1 MVSMKN
7 NVLVLGDGLLGREL
21 INQTNWDYVSRSK
34 DGFDINHL
42 DEFILSNYDIV
53 INCISHT
60 DTYDKDRELHWNVN
74 CKFVDKL
81 IAYCNEHFIK
91 LIHISTDYVY
101 SNSIPF
107 ASENDVPVHHNSWY
121 GYTKLLSDGLIQLR
135 SEDYLLI
142 RCSHKPSPFVYD
154 SAWIDYVGNF
164 DYVDTIATLI
174 IDCINKDLS
183 GVYNVGTDVKTMF
196 DLANETNVV
205 ESSFTPSHVPN
216 NLSMDLTKL
225 KSSLP

>member
-1 MVSMKN
+1 MKN
-7 NVLVLGDGLLGREL
+7 NVLVLGDGLLGSEL
-21 INQTNWDYVSRSK
+21 IKQSNWDYVSRSK

-81 IAYCNEHFIK
+81 IDYCNENFIK

-107 ASENDVPVHHNSWY
+107 ASENDVPVHCNNWY

-135 SEDYLLI
+135 SDDYLLI

-154 SAWIDYVGNF
+154 NAWIDYVGNF
-164 DYVDTIATLI
+164 DYVDTISTLI
-174 IDCINKDLS
+174 IDCVNKDLS

-205 ESSFTPSHVPN
+205 EPSFTPSHVPN

>member
-1 MVSMKN
+1 MKN

-34 DGFDINHL
+34 NGFDIDHL
-42 DEFILSNYDIV
+42 DKFILSNYNIV
-53 INCISHT
+53 INCIAHT
-60 DTYDKDRELHWNVN
+60 DTYSEDKEDHWNVN
-74 CKFVDKL
+74 YKFVDRL
-81 IAYCNEHFIK
+81 INYCNDNKIK

-101 SNSIPF
+101 SNSIPS
-107 ASENDVPVHHNSWY
+107 ATEEDVPVHHNSWY

-135 SEDYLLI
+135 SENYLLI

-174 IDCINKDLS
+174 IECINKDLS
-183 GVYNVGTDVKTMF
+183 GVYNLGTEVKTMF
-196 DLANETNVV
+196 DLASKTNVV
-205 ESSFTPSHVPN
+205 VKSFTPSHVPK

>member
-1 MVSMKN
+1 MKN
-7 NVLVLGDGLLGREL
+7 NVLVLGDGLLGGEL
-21 INQTNWDYVSRSK
+21 IKQSNWDYVSRSK

-42 DEFILSNYDIV
+42 DEFILSNYNIV

-81 IAYCNEHFIK
+81 IDYCNENFIK

-107 ASENDVPVHHNSWY
+107 ASENDVPVHCNNWY

-154 SAWIDYVGNF
+154 NAWIDYVGNF
-164 DYVDTIATLI
+164 DYVDTISTLI
-174 IDCINKDLS
+174 IDCVNKDLS

-205 ESSFTPSHVPN
+205 EPSFTPSHVPN

>member
-1 MVSMKN
+1 MKN
-7 NVLVLGDGLLGREL
+7 NVLVLGDGLLGGEL
-21 INQTNWDYVSRSK
+21 IKQSNWDYVSRSK
-34 DGFDINHL
+34 DGFDIEHL

-60 DTYDKDRELHWNVN
+60 DTYDKNRESHWDVN
-74 CKFVDKL
+74 CKFVDRL
-81 IAYCNEHFIK
+81 IDYCNENFIK

-107 ASENDVPVHHNSWY
+107 ASENDVPVHCNNWY

-135 SEDYLLI
+135 SDDYLLI
-142 RCSHKPSPFVYD
+142 RCSHKPTPFVY
-154 SAWIDYVGNF
+154 SGAWIDYVGNF

-174 IDCINKDLS
+174 IDCVNKDLS

-196 DLANETNVV
+196 DLASETNVV
-205 ESSFTPSHVPN
+205 VKTFTPSHVPN

>member
-1 MVSMKN
+1 MKN
-7 NVLVLGDGLLGREL
+7 NVLVLGDGLLGGEL
-21 INQTNWDYVSRSK
+21 IKQSNWDYVSRSK

-81 IAYCNEHFIK
+81 IDYCNENFIK

-107 ASENDVPVHHNSWY
+107 ASENDVPVHCNNWY

-135 SEDYLLI
+135 SDDYLLI

-154 SAWIDYVGNF
+154 NAWIDYVGNF
-164 DYVDTIATLI
+164 DYVDTISTLI
-174 IDCINKDLS
+174 IDCVNKDLS

-205 ESSFTPSHVPN
+205 EPSFTPSHVPN